1 MQSIK
6 YSLLS
11 LLLWAASLS
20 YLAGQSIWRNMSIV
34 GGAALGG
41 QDRRLFYFP
50 PAERLLARE
59 PKKLDYDLAFYLE
72 KRVFRYK
79 NLQMNAGIGYAESNT
94 MFGRPFDHSTL
105 NGGNTLE
112 LRYIKKYTINKLIF
126 PVSNKVYVGKLY
138 LQIVVLPAIS
148 FKKSAVNNG
157 DVGIRVTKRQL
168 AWNSLEINP
177 GVCIEISHRL
187 QLSVNCRLLYFN
199 EIDKVKFN
207 YLLFDEPYPDFLQQ
221 KVDTYNPFKMWLT
234 VGYKLKK

>member
-1 MQSIK
+1 MV
-6 YSLLS
+6 
-11 LLLWAASLS
+11 
-20 YLAGQSIWRNMSIV
+20 GQNIFRNMV
-34 GGAALGG
+34 VTGGAALGG

-59 PKKLDYDLAFYLE
+59 PKKFDYDLTFYLE
-72 KRVFRYK
+72 KRVLKYK
-79 NLQMNAGIGYAESNT
+79 ILQLHAGIGYAESNT
-94 MFGRPFDHSTL
+94 MFGRPFAHSEL
-105 NGGNTLE
+105 NGGNTKE

-126 PVSNKVYVGKLY
+126 PVSNKIYVGKLY

-157 DVGIRVTKRQL
+157 DVGIRVTKRQF

-177 GVCIEISHRL
+177 GVGIEISHRL

-199 EIDKVKFN
+199 EIDRVKFN
-207 YLLFDEPYPDFLQQ
+207 DLLFDEPYPEFLQQ
-221 KVDTYNPFKMWLT
+221 KADTYNPFKMWLT

>member
-1 MQSIK
+1 MV
-6 YSLLS
+6 
-11 LLLWAASLS
+11 
-20 YLAGQSIWRNMSIV
+20 GQNIFRNMV
-34 GGAALGG
+34 VTGGVALGE

-50 PAERLLARE
+50 PAEALLART
-59 PKKLDYDLAFYLE
+59 PKKLDYDLSMYVQ
-72 KRVFRYK
+72 KRLFSYRV
-79 NLQMNAGIGYAESNT
+79 LTVDAGIGYAESSHS
-94 MFGRPFDHSTL
+94 FARPFDHSIL

-148 FKKSAVNNG
+148 LKKSAVDRNFKK
-157 DVGIRVTKRQL
+157 RVTKRQF

-177 GVCIEISHRL
+177 GVGIEISHRL

-207 YLLFDEPYPDFLQQ
+207 GLLFDEPYPEFLQQ
-221 KVDTYNPFKMWLT
+221 KADTYNPFKMWLT